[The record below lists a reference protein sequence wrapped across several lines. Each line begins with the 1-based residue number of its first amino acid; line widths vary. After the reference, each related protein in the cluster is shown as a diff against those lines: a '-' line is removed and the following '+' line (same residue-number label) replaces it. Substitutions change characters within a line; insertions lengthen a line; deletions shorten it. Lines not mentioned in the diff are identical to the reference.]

1 MMMEKWDLII
11 IGAGAAGLTAGIYG
25 ARSGLR
31 TLILEKQLPGGATV
45 ESPWIENYPGF
56 PSVNGQELIDKFV
69 AHATKFGVQ
78 IIQLEPVTALDVK
91 GQNRIVRTS
100 QAIHEAPAVIIT
112 TGCHHKELGVLGEK
126 EYSGK
131 GVSYC
136 ALCDGAFFKGK
147 TVAVIGGGNNA
158 ATSAQILAH
167 LASNV
172 KLIHRRERLRAEE
185 IIMEDLRNKNVEL
198 LCCTEVK
205 EIKGDNVVRSIVTFD
220 NRTGEAREIQVSG
233 VFVQVGEVPNSE
245 IAKDVGIRVND
256 EGYIIVDSHQRT
268 NLPGVYAAGDVTVNP
283 VKQIG
288 TAVGEAIV
296 AVVDAFGYIRRP
308 YYYKG

>member
-1 MMMEKWDLII
+1 MERWDLII

-31 TLILEKQLPGGATV
+31 TLVVEKQLPGGATV

-56 PSVNGQELIDKFV
+56 PSINGQELIDKFV

-78 IIQLEPVTALDVK
+78 INQLEPVTVLDVEERTK
-91 GQNRIVRTS
+91 IVRTTK
-100 QAIHEAPAVIIT
+100 AIHEASAIIIT
-112 TGCHHKELGVLGEK
+112 TGCHHKELGVPGEK
-126 EYSGK
+126 EYNGK

-198 LCCTEVK
+198 LCNTEVK
-205 EIKGDNVVRSIVTFD
+205 EIKGNNVVKSIVTF
-220 NRTGEAREIQVSG
+220 NNKTGESREIEVSG

-245 IAKDVGIRVND
+245 IARNAGIQVND
-256 EGYIIVDSHQRT
+256 EGYIIVDSRQRT
-268 NLPGVYAAGDVTVNP
+268 NIQGVYAAGDVTVIP

-288 TAVGEAIV
+288 TAVGQAIV
-296 AVVDAFGYIRRP
+296 AVVDAFGYIKRP

>member
-1 MMMEKWDLII
+1 MEKSDLII

-25 ARSGLR
+25 ARTGLK
-31 TLILEKQLPGGATV
+31 TLILEKQLPGGATI

-56 PSVNGQELIDKFV
+56 ASISGQELIDKMV
-69 AHATKFGVQ
+69 AHAAKFGVQ
-78 IIQLEPVTALDVK
+78 INQMEPVAELDLKGEQKTVK
-91 GQNRIVRTS
+91 TNRTTYEAS
-100 QAIHEAPAVIIT
+100 AIIIT
-112 TGCHHKELGVLGEK
+112 TGCHHRELGVSGEK
-126 EYSGK
+126 EFSGK

-147 TVAVIGGGNNA
+147 KVVVIGGGNNA

-172 KLIHRRERLRAEE
+172 KLIHRREQLRVEE
-185 IIMEDLRNKNVEL
+185 IILEDLRKSSVEFL
-198 LCCTEVK
+198 WNTEVK
-205 EIKGDNVVRSIVTFD
+205 EIKGNNVVKSVAVF
-220 NRTGEAREIQVSG
+220 NNKTGETKEIEVSG

-245 IAKDVGIRVND
+245 IAKNAGIQVD
-256 EGYIIVDSHQRT
+256 KEDYIIVDSQQRT
-268 NLPGVYAAGDVTVNP
+268 SIPGVYAAGDVTINP
-283 VKQIG
+283 IKQIG
-288 TAVGEAIV
+288 TAVGQAIV

>member
-1 MMMEKWDLII
+1 MEKWDLII

-31 TLILEKQLPGGATV
+31 TLIVEKQLPGGATV

-56 PSVNGQELIDKFV
+56 PSINGQELIDKFV

-78 IIQLEPVTALDVK
+78 INQLEPVKTLDVK
-91 GQNRIVRTS
+91 EPNKIVRTTK
-100 QAIHEAPAVIIT
+100 AAHEASAIIIT
-112 TGCHHKELGVLGEK
+112 TGCHHKELGVPGEK

-131 GVSYC
+131 GISYC

-167 LASNV
+167 LASKV

-185 IIMEDLRNKNVEL
+185 IIMEDLRNKNVEI

-205 EIKGDNVVRSIVTFD
+205 EIKGDNVVRSIVTY
-220 NRTGEAREIQVSG
+220 NNKTGETKEVQVSG

-245 IAKDVGIRVND
+245 ITKDIGIQVDD
-256 EGYIIVDSHQRT
+256 EGYIVVDFQQKT
-268 NLPGVYAAGDVTVNP
+268 NIPGVYAAGDVTVNP

-288 TAVGEAIV
+288 TAVGQAIV
-296 AVVDAFGYIRRP
+296 AVVDAFGYVKRP
-308 YYYKG
+308 YYYEG

>member
-1 MMMEKWDLII
+1 MEKWDLII

-25 ARSGLR
+25 ARSGLK
-31 TLILEKQLPGGATV
+31 TLVLEKQMPGGATA

-56 PSVNGQELIDKFV
+56 SSISGQELIDKMV
-69 AHATKFGVQ
+69 NHATKFGVQ
-78 IIQLEPVTALDVK
+78 ISQLESITELDVK
-91 GQNRIVRTS
+91 GETKRGRTGKATYDAS
-100 QAIHEAPAVIIT
+100 AVIIT
-112 TGCHHKELGVLGEK
+112 TGCHHRELGVPGEK
-126 EYSGK
+126 EFSGK

-147 TVAVIGGGNNA
+147 KVVVVGGGNNA

-172 KLIHRRERLRAEE
+172 KLIHRREQLRAEE
-185 IIMEDLRNKNVEL
+185 IIMEDLRKSNVEFL
-198 LCCTEVK
+198 WNTEVK
-205 EIKGDNVVRSIVTFD
+205 EIKGNNIVKSVIVFNNKTSE
-220 NRTGEAREIQVSG
+220 TKEIEVNG

-245 IAKDVGIRVND
+245 FAKNAGIRAD
-256 EGYIIVDSHQRT
+256 KEGYIVVDSQQRT
-268 NLPGVYAAGDVTVNP
+268 NVPGIYAAGDVTINP

-288 TAVGEAIV
+288 TAVGQAIV

-308 YYYKG
+308 YYYKD

>member
-1 MMMEKWDLII
+1 MEKQDIII
-11 IGAGAAGLTAGIYG
+11 IGAGAAGLTAGIYA
-25 ARSGLR
+25 ARSGLK
-31 TLILEKQLPGGATV
+31 TLILEKQMPGGATV

-56 PSVNGQELIDKFV
+56 ISITGQELIDKMV
-69 AHATKFGVQ
+69 AHAAKFGVR
-78 IIQLEPVTALDVK
+78 INQLEPVTELDVSGEK
-91 GQNRIVRTS
+91 RIVKTGKTTYEAS
-100 QAIHEAPAVIIT
+100 AIIIT
-112 TGCHHKELGVLGEK
+112 TGCHHRELGVPGEK
-126 EYSGK
+126 QFSGR

-147 TVAVIGGGNNA
+147 KVVVVGGGNNA

-172 KLIHRRERLRAEE
+172 KLVHRRDQLRAEE
-185 IIMEDLRNKNVEL
+185 IILEDLRKSNVEFL
-198 LCCTEVK
+198 WNTEVK
-205 EIKGDNVVRSIVTFD
+205 EIKGDNIVKSIVVSD
-220 NRTGEAREIQVSG
+220 NKTGEKKELEVSG

-245 IAKDVGIRVND
+245 FAKNAGIQVD
-256 EGYIIVDSHQRT
+256 KEGYIIVDSQQRT
-268 NLPGVYAAGDVTVNP
+268 NVPGVYAAGDVTINP

-288 TAVGEAIV
+288 TAVGQAIV

>member
-1 MMMEKWDLII
+1 MEKWDLVI

-31 TLILEKQLPGGATV
+31 TLVVEKQLPGGATV

-56 PSVNGQELIDKFV
+56 PSINGQELIDKFV

-78 IIQLEPVTALDVK
+78 INQLEPVTALDVK
-91 GQNRIVRTS
+91 KRIKIVGTTK
-100 QAIHEAPAVIIT
+100 ATHEASAIIIT
-112 TGCHHKELGVLGEK
+112 TGCHHKELGVPGEK
-126 EYSGK
+126 EYNGR

-198 LCCTEVK
+198 LCNTEVK
-205 EIKGDNVVRSIVTFD
+205 EIKGDNVVKSIVTF
-220 NRTGEAREIQVSG
+220 NNETGETGEIEVGG

-245 IAKDVGIRVND
+245 IARDAGVQVND
-256 EGYIIVDSHQRT
+256 EGYVIVDSQQRT
-268 NLPGVYAAGDVTVNP
+268 DVPGVYAAGDVTVFP

-288 TAVGEAIV
+288 TAVGQAIV
-296 AVVDAFGYIRRP
+296 AVVDAFGYIKRP